1 MADDNDNKDI
11 TCVRPDGGGK
21 YEVVKGVGI
30 GANSGPE
37 KSPELVAAEEA
48 LENAKKALEN
58 DKDGDKESLQQKVDA
73 AQEELDRIVALE
85 GAEIELTDNGEGEG
99 EGNDNKGGG
108 KSSNKN
114 SKNSK
119 GGALSFSELGSSP
132 SATVPIKTHGGKSR
146 KCKKG
151 GKTRKNKKSTKK
163 STKKRCAK
171 KCSKKRCAK
180 KSSKK

>member
-1 MADDNDNKDI
+1 MSKPGV
-11 TCVRPDGGGK
+11 TCVKLIEGETDKYKVVDGG
-21 YEVVKGVGI
+21 
-30 GANSGPE
+30 
-37 KSPELVAAEEA
+37 
-48 LENAKKALEN
+48 
-58 DKDGDKESLQQKVDA
+58 Q
-73 AQEELDRIVALE
+73 
-85 GAEIELTDNGEGEG
+85 NGEVPGTGQATGEG
-99 EGNDNKGGG
+99 TGQGGG

-180 KSSKK
+180 KSS